1 MNQVMT
7 KALILAS
14 KSAARLA
21 MVEAAGIQ
29 LDSVAP
35 MVDEESIRSVLQ
47 ASGTSARDIADALAE
62 AKAVKVSAR
71 YPGALVLGSDQI
83 LQAEDGS
90 ILSKSETPE
99 DARRTLAAL
108 SGKTHRLFSAAVI
121 AEGGRPVWRHVD
133 KSVMTMRPLSD
144 EFIDGYIAQY
154 WEEIRPCVGGY
165 RIEAEGAQLFAKV
178 DGNQFSIMGMP
189 LLAVLDYLRI
199 RGNLPS

>member
-21 MVEAAGIQ
+21 MVEAAGLQ

-35 MVDEESIRSVLQ
+35 MVDEENIRNVLQ
-47 ASGTSARDIADALAE
+47 ASGTNARDIADALAE
-62 AKAVKVSAR
+62 AKAIKVSAR

-83 LQAEDGS
+83 LEAEDGS
-90 ILSKSETPE
+90 ILSKSETPD
-99 DARRTLAAL
+99 DARRSLAAL
-108 SGKTHRLFSAAVI
+108 SGRTHRLYSAAVI
-121 AEGGRPVWRHVD
+121 AEGGRAVWRHID
-133 KSVMTMRPLSD
+133 KSVMTMRPLST
-144 EFIDGYIAQY
+144 EFIDDYVAQY

-189 LLAVLDYLRI
+189 LLAVLDYLRV
-199 RGNLPS
+199 RGKLLS

>member
-47 ASGTSARDIADALAE
+47 LSGTSARDIADALAE

-83 LQAEDGS
+83 LEAEDGS
-90 ILSKSETPE
+90 ILTKSETPD
-99 DARRTLAAL
+99 DARRALAAL

-133 KSVMTMRPLSD
+133 KAVMTMRPLSD
-144 EFIDGYIAQY
+144 EFIDGYVAQY

>member
-14 KSAARLA
+14 KSAARLS

-29 LDSVAP
+29 VDSVAP
-35 MVDEESIRSVLQ
+35 MVDEENIRSVLQ

-71 YPGALVLGSDQI
+71 YPGAFVLGSDQI
-83 LQAEDGS
+83 LEAEDGS
-90 ILSKSETPE
+90 ILAKSETPD

-108 SGKTHRLFSAAVI
+108 SGRTHRLYSAAVI
-121 AEGGRPVWRHVD
+121 AEGGRAVWRHVD
-133 KSVMTMRPLSD
+133 KAVMTMRPLSA
-144 EFIDGYIAQY
+144 EFIDGYVAQY

>member
-1 MNQVMT
+1 MNKVMT

-47 ASGTSARDIADALAE
+47 AAGTSARDIADALAE

-83 LQAEDGS
+83 LEAEDGS
-90 ILSKSETPE
+90 ILTKSETP
-99 DARRTLAAL
+99 DGARHILTAL
-108 SGKTHRLFSAAVI
+108 SGKTHRLYSAAVI
-121 AEGGRPVWRHVD
+121 AEGGRAVWRHVD
-133 KSVMTMRPLSD
+133 KAVMTMRPLSA
-144 EFIDGYIAQY
+144 EFIDDYVTQY

-199 RGNLPS
+199 RGNLLS

>member
-35 MVDEESIRSVLQ
+35 MVDEESIRSVLRT
-47 ASGTSARDIADALAE
+47 SGASARDIADALAE

-83 LQAEDGS
+83 LEAEDGS

-99 DARRTLAAL
+99 DARCTLVRL

-133 KSVMTMRPLSD
+133 KAVMTMRPLSD

>member
-47 ASGTSARDIADALAE
+47 LSGTSARDIADALAD

-83 LQAEDGS
+83 LEAEDGS
-90 ILSKSETPE
+90 ILSKSETPD

-121 AEGGRPVWRHVD
+121 AEGGHPVWRHVD
-133 KSVMTMRPLSD
+133 KAVMTMRPLSD
-144 EFIDGYIAQY
+144 EFIDGYVAQY